1 MPKTNVEISIKQLNA
16 MCNGEIGRLNQKINN
31 LEGRITRR
39 DKKIEE
45 LEQLIRTVFPTPRDV
60 DVIKAVANQLVS
72 VLESANFV
80 NRVNDCDWSR

>member
-45 LEQLIRTVFPTPRDV
+45 LEQLIRTVFPTTRDV

>member
-60 DVIKAVANQLVS
+60 DVIKVVANQLVS